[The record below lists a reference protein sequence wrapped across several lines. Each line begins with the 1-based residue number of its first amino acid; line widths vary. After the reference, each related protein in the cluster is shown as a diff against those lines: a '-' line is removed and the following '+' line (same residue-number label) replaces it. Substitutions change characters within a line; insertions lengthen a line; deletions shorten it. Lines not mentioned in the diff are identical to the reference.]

1 MNVTHAEAT
10 SVSTSV
16 QVSTAVQNW
25 AGNLRYRAAA
35 VEEPTTADEVRT
47 LVASAIRAGTPVRA
61 LGTRHS
67 FNDIADTEGV
77 LVSTRL
83 LTGPISL
90 SADAAAGNAGTV
102 TVGAGIR
109 YGELALW
116 LEERGL
122 ALANLASLPHI
133 SVGGAIATGTHG
145 SGDGVSSLAASVVAL
160 ELVDGTGELRHLD
173 RSHPDF
179 AGAVVALGA
188 LGIVTRVTLSVEP
201 SYQVAQTV
209 YENLG
214 WDALL
219 GNFDAVTS
227 AGYSVSVFTRWGEA
241 VDQVWVKRRVGAHG
255 AAAGSDMLLD
265 AAAATVSLH
274 PLPGV
279 SADSCTPQ
287 LGAAGAWL
295 DRLAHFRLD
304 FTPSNGSELQSEY
317 LIPREHAVAALTALR
332 GLADVIRPELQV
344 TELRTVAADDL
355 WLSSSYGTD
364 VLGIHFTW
372 LAHQPEVEA
381 LLPVI
386 ERALAPFAAR
396 PHWGKL
402 FTLGGAEMTTLYPR
416 LDDFRALVARYDP
429 AGLFANAY
437 LNRVLGR

>member
-1 MNVTHAEAT
+1 M
-10 SVSTSV
+10 
-16 QVSTAVQNW
+16 QNW
-25 AGNLRYRAAA
+25 AGNLQYRAA
-35 VEEPTTADEVRT
+35 VVKEPTTVDEVRH
-47 LVASAIRAGTPVRA
+47 LVLAASQTGTVIRA

-67 FNDIADTEGV
+67 FNDIADTDGV

-90 SADAAAGNAGTV
+90 SAAAAAAAGDAGTV

-133 SVGGAIATGTHG
+133 SVGGATATGTHG

-160 ELVDGTGELRHLD
+160 DLVDGLGEVRHLD
-173 RSHPDF
+173 RSHADF

-188 LGIVTRVTLSVEP
+188 LGIVTQVTLSVEP
-201 SYQVAQTV
+201 SFQVAQTV
-209 YENLG
+209 YENLS

-219 GNFDAVTS
+219 GNLDAVTS
-227 AGYSVSVFTRWGEA
+227 AGYSVSVFTRWGES
-241 VDQVWVKRRVGAHG
+241 VDQVWVKRRVDSEQGEF
-255 AAAGSDMLLD
+255 AGPDMLLD
-265 AAAATVSLH
+265 ASAATVSLH

-287 LGAAGAWL
+287 LGVAGAWL

-317 LIPREHAVAALTALR
+317 LVPRQHAVAALTALR
-332 GLADVIRPELQV
+332 KLGDRIRPELQV
-344 TELRTVAADDL
+344 CEVRTVAADDL

-364 VLGIHFTW
+364 VVGIHFTW

-386 ERALAPFAAR
+386 EQALAPFAAR

-402 FTLGGAEMTTLYPR
+402 FTLGAEELAALYPR
-416 LDDFRALVARYDP
+416 HRDFTELAARYDP
-429 AGLFANAY
+429 AGLFRNAY
-437 LNRVLGR
+437 LDRVLGR